1 VIVIEWNYCS
11 EKGMLETTE
20 NRLKAVLMPFA
31 RVVSGARSIWNGRMS
46 ARLSVPSIDSSSMR
60 RVCSRV
66 RRRQEI
72 LIDIRRRR
80 SAATA
85 LSGKCG
91 QCHVD
96 SGGFEAEHRL
106 VLTVVG
112 LRNARRRVSM
122 TSSPVWSASM
132 MMMTMMLASWR
143 AAAVSSSM
151 FARSSMS
158 GPRPPAVTVT
168 SVSVPRCAASPS
180 AVTTTHTH
188 TLRLSLSF
196 TYRSRRFCTRLTVS
210 WYQKGKTSLDF
221 NQARDDGVLAGS
233 GISRTICKQSAPRSR

>member
-1 VIVIEWNYCS
+1 MIVIEWNYCS

-20 NRLKAVLMPFA
+20 NRLRAVLMPCA

-66 RRRQEI
+66 PRRQEI

-132 MMMTMMLASWR
+132 MMMMTMMLASWR

-168 SVSVPRCAASPS
+168 SLSVPRCAASPS
-180 AVTTTHTH
+180 AVTTTTHTH
-188 TLRLSLSF
+188 CVCLS
-196 TYRSRRFCTRLTVS
+196 RSLIVR
-210 WYQKGKTSLDF
+210 GD
-221 NQARDDGVLAGS
+221 
-233 GISRTICKQSAPRSR
+233 SAPV

>member
-1 VIVIEWNYCS
+1 MIVIEWNYCS

-20 NRLKAVLMPFA
+20 NRLKAVLMPCA

-46 ARLSVPSIDSSSMR
+46 ARLSVPSINSSSMR

-66 RRRQEI
+66 PRRQEI

-106 VLTVVG
+106 LTVVG

-132 MMMTMMLASWR
+132 MMMMIMTMMLASWR

-168 SVSVPRCAASPS
+168 SLSVPRCAASPS

-188 TLRLSLSF
+188 THCVCLS
-196 TYRSRRFCTRLTVS
+196 RSLIVR
-210 WYQKGKTSLDF
+210 GD
-221 NQARDDGVLAGS
+221 
-233 GISRTICKQSAPRSR
+233 SAPV